1 VYVYTLLSIRCVARI
16 ITVRKGAEKM
26 HEVQTITPEEV
37 QARLEQGETLHLVDV
52 REDEEIACYGKI
64 PEAIHIKM
72 GDIPNKLSYFNKEDT
87 YIFICKAGVRSEHV
101 CMYMQEQGYKAINM
115 IGGMLYY
122 TGKTE

>member
-1 VYVYTLLSIRCVARI
+1 
-16 ITVRKGAEKM
+16 M

-52 REDEEIACYGKI
+52 REDDEIAFYGKI
-64 PEAIHIKM
+64 PEATHIKM
-72 GDIPNKLSYFNKEDT
+72 GDIPNKLDYFNKEDA

-115 IGGMLYY
+115 IGGMSYY